1 MPRGISQE
9 DVWKACDALLLE
21 GARPTIERVRQKIGS
36 GSPNT
41 VSPFLETWFKH
52 LGGRIKDPGAFA
64 APPGVPDPVLQA
76 ARHFWEAALAQT
88 RLDFDERLHEGMAAA
103 VANVEAEKE
112 RAAVAEVAAFEAAG
126 KASRLQAELAES
138 QGRLEQE
145 KLAHA
150 TTQARLAAALDRV
163 DELKSRV
170 VELDAAVAEARN
182 TAQHDVATAL
192 ERFAAAERRAALEID
207 AERGARGK
215 ADKRADAL
223 ERRLL
228 AVAGEAQAAQAQHA
242 DSVAQLRSER
252 GVLARELER
261 SEEALEAASGR
272 LAALASELAEARRD
286 AHAAKGQAELAERVV
301 MAFKP
306 RAARTASKSRPTKV
320 SA

>member
-1 MPRGISQE
+1 MPRGIQE
-9 DVWKACDALLLE
+9 QDVWQAADALLLE

-88 RLDFDERLHEGMAAA
+88 RLDFDERLREGMAAA

-112 RAAVAEVAAFEAAG
+112 RAALAEAAAFEAAG
-126 KASRLQAELAES
+126 KATRLQTELAEV
-138 QGRLEQE
+138 QARLEQE

-150 TTQARLAAALDRV
+150 ATQARLAAASDRV
-163 DELKSRV
+163 DELKARV
-170 VELDAAVAEARN
+170 AELDATLTQVRN
-182 TAQHDVATAL
+182 AAQHDVATAL

-207 AERGARGK
+207 AERGARAK
-215 ADKRADAL
+215 AEKRAEAL
-223 ERRLL
+223 ERKLET
-228 AVAGEAQAAQAQHA
+228 VAAEAQAAQAQHA

-252 GVLARELER
+252 GQLAGELARAR
-261 SEEALEAASGR
+261 DALEAASGR
-272 LAALASELAEARRD
+272 LAALASELTEARRD

-301 MAFKP
+301 MALKP
-306 RAARTASKSRPTKV
+306 HPARTASRSRATKV
-320 SA
+320 SE